1 MTSIEET
8 LEQRGKRYGRFADNA
23 QVTQGL
29 KLVVADYLRSKGRM
43 LAADQQEALDM
54 IFHKAGRIVCGD
66 PDYPDNWHD
75 IAGYAK
81 RVEDRLN
88 ADGEKTLRIELA
100 NGSTI
105 SSAPGN
111 SEALKSLSQNDDSW
125 KHLHPFR
132 DRIARL
138 RNDSGLRQSIGL

>member
-29 KLVVADYLRSKGRM
+29 KLVVANYLRSKGRM

-66 PDYPDNWHD
+66 PDYPDSWHD

-88 ADGEKTLRIELA
+88 DGNPPTHTVICPSVPPESPEKGKI
-100 NGSTI
+100 
-105 SSAPGN
+105 
-111 SEALKSLSQNDDSW
+111 
-125 KHLHPFR
+125 
-132 DRIARL
+132 
-138 RNDSGLRQSIGL
+138 

>member
-8 LEQRGKRYGRFADNA
+8 LEERGKRYGKFADNA

-29 KLVVADYLRSKGRM
+29 KLVVANYLRSKKRM

-88 ADGEKTLRIELA
+88 AG
-100 NGSTI
+100 G
-105 SSAPGN
+105 
-111 SEALKSLSQNDDSW
+111 
-125 KHLHPFR
+125 
-132 DRIARL
+132 
-138 RNDSGLRQSIGL
+138 